1 MKLTALKTA
10 ISTTAL
16 AVSGI
21 GSFKFG
27 SLADINDSDTTTYDL
42 FLLVYPALTGNPHTR
57 SYKQKNYRFDI
68 YLFRKVD
75 KDTAGL
81 IDDKLTTGW
90 EAMQT
95 EIDTF
100 FTNLIANYGDIA
112 VGRDLTFEY
121 DYGKIGAELLQ
132 WIQVTV
138 NLNLNDCS

>member
-1 MKLTALKTA
+1 MKLTAIKTA

-42 FLLVYPALTGNPHTR
+42 FLLVYPSLTGNPHTR

-75 KDTAGL
+75 KDTAGS
-81 IDDKLTTGW
+81 IDDKLASGW

-100 FTNLIANYGDIA
+100 FTNLISGYGDIA
-112 VGRDLTFEY
+112 VSRELTYEY

-138 NLNLNDCS
+138 NLNVNECS